1 MGPATTAVKGA
12 VAGAIA
18 AVRRR
23 LPSASSRPDAIEL
36 LERDHRRLERLL
48 DQAEKTDARSA
59 RRRTELLDT
68 IGADLE
74 MHEQIEEQVFYPALQ
89 SHPEGKAIVLE
100 GYEEHHV
107 ANVIV
112 AELRA
117 LAKDDERWG
126 PKMKVLREN
135 IEHHIEEE
143 EGEMFRTARAVMG
156 QDELRQL
163 GRQMAAMKSDG
174 RRRRKG

>member
-1 MGPATTAVKGA
+1 MSPATTAVKGA
-12 VAGAIA
+12 VAGAVA
-18 AVRRR
+18 AVARR
-23 LPSASSRPDAIEL
+23 LPGASSRPDAIEL
-36 LERDHRRLERLL
+36 LETDHRRLERLL
-48 DQAEKTDARSA
+48 KQAEKTDARSA

-68 IGADLE
+68 IGTELGV
-74 MHEQIEEQVFYPALQ
+74 HEQIEEQVFYPALQ

-107 ANVIV
+107 ANVIIG
-112 AELRA
+112 ELRG

-126 PKMKVLREN
+126 AKVKVLRES

-163 GRQMAAMKSDG
+163 GRQMAEMKSGLRG
-174 RRRRKG
+174 RRSA